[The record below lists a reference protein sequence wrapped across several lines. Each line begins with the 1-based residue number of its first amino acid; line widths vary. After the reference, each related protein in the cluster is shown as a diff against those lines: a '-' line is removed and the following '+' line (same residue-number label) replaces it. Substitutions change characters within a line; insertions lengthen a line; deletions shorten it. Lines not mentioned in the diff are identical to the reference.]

1 MNEAKA
7 NNKRK
12 EQLTSESLEDDAA
25 FLAAGVVG
33 FAAAGLAGVFFAG
46 SSSESESLD
55 EAAAFFAAAGVAGFA
70 AAALAGVF
78 TTGSS

>member
-1 MNEAKA
+1 M
-7 NNKRK
+7 
-12 EQLTSESLEDDAA
+12 
-25 FLAAGVVG
+25 AAGVVG
-33 FAAAGLAGVFFAG
+33 FAAGLAGVFLTG

-78 TTGSS
+78 VFTAGSSYK

>member
-33 FAAAGLAGVFFAG
+33 FAAGLAGVFLTG

-55 EAAAFFAAAGVAGFA
+55 EAAVFFAAAGVAGFA

-78 TTGSS
+78 TAGSS

>member
-7 NNKRK
+7 NNRRK
-12 EQLTSESLEDDAA
+12 EQLTSESLEDDAS

-33 FAAAGLAGVFFAG
+33 FAADLAGVFAG

-55 EAAAFFAAAGVAGFA
+55 EAAVFFAAAGVAGFA

-78 TTGSS
+78 TAGSS

>member
-12 EQLTSESLEDDAA
+12 EQLTSESLDDDEAA

-33 FAAAGLAGVFFAG
+33 FATGLAGVFLTS